1 MHHCSSASIRPS
13 SARPPFRACRV
24 RALQFWAHEIG
35 IDVRR
40 GARLY
45 MLPCIAGHVGA
56 DAAGA
61 TLSEGRIA
69 RTK

>member
-1 MHHCSSASIRPS
+1 MTKLLAPAHL
-13 SARPPFRACRV
+13 
-24 RALQFWAHEIG
+24 ALSGAVQFWASEIG
-35 IDVRR
+35 ISVSP

-61 TLSEGRIA
+61 TLSE
-69 RTK
+69 